1 MLKFSLL
8 TYIADELSYYL
19 LQCTFI
25 KYNLHQLNKCYRIE
39 IHSIYMINTTIVL
52 TFFFLVTQAN
62 SSKFVISIAVT
73 NHLISTLLS

>member
-39 IHSIYMINTTIVL
+39 IHSIYMINTTIVFNIL
-52 TFFFLVTQAN
+52 LPRYTSQFIEVCNFN
-62 SSKFVISIAVT
+62 SC
-73 NHLISTLLS
+73 NQPPY